1 MELKFDLEAA
11 AIDKQ
16 RLVGRLREFETQ
28 SQLQAGKGPSR
39 SSTGA
44 AKGQRESELEGVVE
58 AMKKLVDKLKAEN
71 DRLRKGG
78 VVTMADES
86 PSGSNLVESSKRL
99 AAEKR
104 KLEKA
109 EEEIK
114 QLQQRQKGA
123 EEMQARDKQRLQ
135 LLQQQ
140 ANSLKKQLQSKEEAA
155 TEWRMK
161 AEEAQAAAARL
172 DMQLQAHAGQT
183 QQQIQAQQQTL
194 TLAQQQLHAQTGRAE
209 QQLRELQRDNQR
221 LQAELARQQHQQQP
235 AQGPAA
241 GQRDDVELSR
251 LKEEVCAIVA
261 KSMSLLCVV
270 IIVIVVAES
279 QIEDGTLCI

>member
-16 RLVGRLREFETQ
+16 RLAGRLRDFEAQ
-28 SQLQAGKGPSR
+28 SQLQSGKGPSR
-39 SSTGA
+39 GLTGA
-44 AKGQRESELEGVVE
+44 VKGQRESELEGIVE

-78 VVTMADES
+78 ALTTAEES
-86 PSGSNLVESSKRL
+86 PSGSNMVDSSKRL

-114 QLQQRQKGA
+114 QLQQRQKGS
-123 EEMQARDKQRLQ
+123 EEVQARDKQRIQ

-140 ANSLKKQLQSKEEAA
+140 TNSLKKQLQSKEEAA
-155 TEWRMK
+155 TEWRVK

-183 QQQIQAQQQTL
+183 QQQMQAQQQTL
-194 TLAQQQLHAQTGRAE
+194 TLAQQQLHAQAGRAE

-221 LQAELARQQHQQQP
+221 LQAELARQQHQQP

-241 GQRDDVELSR
+241 AQRDDAEVSR
-251 LKEEVCAIVA
+251 LKEEVCCVFAA
-261 KSMSLLCVV
+261 ESRSSFVV
-270 IIVIVVAES
+270 IN
-279 QIEDGTLCI
+279 CYPCR